1 MKFFDMHCDTA
12 SRIFYEKA
20 KLLENDY
27 KVDINKL
34 IKGNALGQVFAFF
47 IDIGNIKDGFNEFVN
62 MYNYFMQ
69 EYNNNLDKIKIIKDY
84 NDIIFS
90 KDKILAVLSI
100 EEGEVLQG
108 NINNLNKVYDMGIRI
123 ITLTWNYKNSIGYP
137 NYNYIYKDKTLTNFG
152 VELIEKMETLKVIP
166 DASHLSDEGF
176 WDLIRICKKP
186 FIASHSNSRMVT
198 SHPRNLTDDMIKAL
212 SNKGGVMGINYCL
225 EFLGKGQISTIA
237 DIINHIKHIKDIG
250 GIEVISLGSDFDGI
264 SNLVEIQDISEMD
277 KLYYAL
283 KKEGFTEGEIEKIF
297 YKNTLRVFKDT
308 L

>member
-137 NYNYIYKDKTLTNFG
+137 NYNYIYKDKALTNFG

>member
-84 NDIIFS
+84 KDIIFS
-90 KDKILAVLSI
+90 NDKILAVLSI

>member
-34 IKGNALGQVFAFF
+34 NKGNALGQVFAFF